1 MGAAAIF
8 HCLKCGYDTAPDL
21 YDAIGYYCDHCK
33 EVYGFLNTPKWIEQV
48 AKEEAICNVCNI
60 GVLKEWDYICPKCGE
75 VMHIDP
81 CATLLYF

>member
-1 MGAAAIF
+1 MGAAIF

-21 YDAIGYYCDHCK
+21 YDGIGYYCDYCK
-33 EVYGFLNTPKWIEQV
+33 DVYGFFNTPKWVEQV
-48 AKEEAICNVCNI
+48 AKEEVICNVCNI

-75 VMHIDP
+75 VMQIDP